1 MMAFMAVGARQE
13 WFSMPSFFLEIIIFL
28 TLSTLLLCWVIS
40 LKLKQHP
47 EGFVKVYLGAT
58 VFRIIG
64 FGGFIFLIIILDR
77 SGARQNV
84 VLFLGSYFLFT
95 ALEVAIL
102 LQQIN
107 SQKGAK
113 GSQKYS

>member
-1 MMAFMAVGARQE
+1 MMAFMTVGSRQE

-28 TLSTLLLCWVIS
+28 ALSTIVLCWVITVT
-40 LKLKQHP
+40 LKQHP
-47 EGFVKVYLGAT
+47 EDFVKVYLVAT
-58 VFRIIG
+58 VLRIVV

-77 SGARQNV
+77 SGARRNG

-113 GSQKYS
+113 GGQKDS